1 MWQKNRR
8 FKQILYFFLLV
19 LACSF
24 IVVGRTS
31 LSLSQPA
38 LDSNKEQIGTVE
50 PIAPEYERGHQ
61 LYLENCA
68 SCHIGIPPAVLP
80 TQSWVRILSNRQH
93 YSAIV
98 EPLVRPANG
107 LVLNYLRQYSRNA
120 IAKELIPTRLRDSRF
135 FKALHPQVEI
145 PQPINIGGCISCHA
159 NATQFNFRTF
169 SERPSP

>member
-1 MWQKNRR
+1 MRRINGR
-8 FKQILYFFLLV
+8 FKRIFGFFGAILL
-19 LACSF
+19 CSF
-24 IVVGRTS
+24 IISWQTQ
-31 LSLSQPA
+31 LLSQPA

-80 TQSWVRILSNRQH
+80 TQSWVRILANRQH

-98 EPLVRPANG
+98 EPLARPANG

-145 PQPINIGGCISCHA
+145 PQPINVGGCISCHV
-159 NATQFNFRTF
+159 NASQFNFRTY
-169 SERPSP
+169 SERPS